1 MPIYYFTMA
10 AYNIMTLF
18 IVIVLFYNMFKSKSV
33 WEQLTAFL
41 VICPFL
47 FRVLLIK

>member
-1 MPIYYFTMA
+1 MPTYQLIMYT
-10 AYNIMTLF
+10 YNLMTLF
-18 IVIVLFYNMFKSKSV
+18 IVIVLFYNLFKGKSV

-41 VICPFL
+41 VIFPFL